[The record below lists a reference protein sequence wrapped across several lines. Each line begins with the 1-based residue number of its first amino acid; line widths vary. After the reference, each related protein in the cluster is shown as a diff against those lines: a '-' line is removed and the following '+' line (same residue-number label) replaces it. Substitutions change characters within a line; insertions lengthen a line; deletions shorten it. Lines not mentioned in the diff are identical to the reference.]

1 MATKMWAVGLLFVC
15 TILTS
20 SAQIFYK
27 FGSAKLPLLFF
38 NWPLIIGLGLY
49 ATGAVILVIALKGGE
64 VSVLFPIIA
73 TSYIWVSLLS
83 VYFFNEQLNI
93 YKGIGILLIVIG
105 ISIIGWGSKKTNAV
119 QYTEPI

>member
-1 MATKMWAVGLLFVC
+1 MTTKMWAIGLLFIC

-49 ATGAVILVIALKGGE
+49 ATGAIILIIALKGGE

-73 TSYIWVSLLS
+73 TSYVWVSLLS
-83 VYFFNEQLNI
+83 NYFFNEQLNV
-93 YKGIGILLIVIG
+93 YKGIGIILIVMG
-105 ISIIGWGSKKTNAV
+105 ISIIGWGSKKTNAIK
-119 QYTEPI
+119 YTEPI